1 MIGIDTL
8 DRLLTAF
15 VIAGALC
22 VAAWFG
28 VHHYGAE
35 RYKEGYAAAIAA
47 GKAQHDRDA
56 AAALKTESDL
66 RAKLAAQDADA
77 QQKEIE
83 HAQALADAQRR
94 VRAGTDRLR
103 CPAAGPVQPAAAPD
117 DRPATA
123 GPATDGGGP
132 DLVPEAA
139 ADVLGYGAAVASLVS
154 RYERVIERY
163 NECRT
168 VNAR

>member
-1 MIGIDTL
+1 MTALERLAISAFTL
-8 DRLLTAF
+8 AVILL
-15 VIAGALC
+15 GA
-22 VAAWFG
+22 VFG
-28 VHHYGAE
+28 MKHYGTE
-35 RYKEGYAAAIAA
+35 RYDEGYAAAVAA
-47 GKAQHDRDA
+47 GQKQRDRDTADA
-56 AAALKTESDL
+56 AKRESDL
-66 RAKLAAQDADA
+66 RTQLAAKDADA
-77 QQKEIE
+77 QRKDQE
-83 HAQALADAQRR
+83 HAQELADAQRR

-103 CPAAGPVQPAAAPD
+103 CPASPVQPTAAPA
-117 DRPATA
+117 DRPAA
-123 GPATDGGGP
+123 AEPATDGAGP